1 MKLFIMSIVIHLTW
15 DLHIMYVSINSVY
28 NYMFETEKKEIQT
41 ENKRRV
47 DLIAPPYT
55 ISYLA

>member
-1 MKLFIMSIVIHLTW
+1 
-15 DLHIMYVSINSVY
+15 MYVSINSVY

>member
-1 MKLFIMSIVIHLTW
+1 
-15 DLHIMYVSINSVY
+15 MYVSINSVY

-47 DLIAPPYT
+47 DLIAQPYT

>member
-1 MKLFIMSIVIHLTW
+1 
-15 DLHIMYVSINSVY
+15 MYVSINSAY
-28 NYMFETEKKEIQT
+28 NYMFETEKKKEIQT
-41 ENKRRV
+41 ENKRCV